1 MREALEQ
8 VRQQF
13 TEGHS
18 DKDFKPYPDWKK
30 TAGGRYPRF
39 KHSQKGEIEIDR
51 YGEWLHSDKSGKTI
65 AFYRNHFPKTNTT
78 GGTSMKLT
86 DYLKKINE
94 EVINEVSDHE
104 VSMARGELEAIAVK
118 ATHLAGALQ
127 GKSDEGNPLEAWVQS
142 KITKAKDY
150 INSVSDY
157 LMYNPDMKQNE
168 ETLEEKFALYALR
181 DFTDT
186 RAPGGM
192 RKKGDRASGPMTYT
206 QAISKAKQMNAGSS
220 IGGSKDVEVRPMKED
235 LNEKTYGWTLV
246 SKAKD
251 IAKKFKDNITKA
263 VAEIE
268 KLEKGL
274 SKNPTVDAELRKY
287 NENLEEKYTVVITKK
302 DGSTMELGRYNTP
315 AEAQRYVD
323 MYGKGAKV
331 KKEEVELDEID
342 EKISDIFKA
351 NKEGESI
358 EDIAKKLKLSPAMVK
373 KLIGEDLNE
382 QDEQETDPDKIA
394 LAKEKDTDTLE
405 RQLKIAQGQINV
417 LKQKIENEKNKAV
430 KPLPNPETG
439 EVPLTIGIAHKVL
452 RDMKDKE
459 EEEKKQK
466 EASKQIQNMAKGGE
480 ETKLESFTKK
490 YLSHLNESEASDK
503 AKAMGLTYMS
513 FGRYG
518 KDDKVTHKSVG
529 GSLKALSKKD
539 QEKDSD
545 VKPTK
550 PKTKT
555 TGSIKNKDGSNTTS
569 GSIKKEILKKIEDE
583 DLTDPE
589 ILANF
594 DVELTNLA
602 DDLAQTGDKETAD
615 KILDALSAVEE
626 GDIDPDAPSKID
638 DMMNALNGKPDI
650 NSAKKKE
657 LSQMTSL
664 YTDAKYSDDNV
675 KDFVNDTASII
686 NKMSEVA
693 EAGSMDSDAYGP
705 GIRSD
710 AMTELVSTCSEIQD
724 KIEDMDLNDDI
735 KRSVVDALETITD
748 RDTDEFSEEGD
759 VVMSIENLKYNFKKL
774 AKENKKERKSKALQ
788 SSGKKSKVTS
798 DVVDVEPR
806 DLKKQAKKYGLT
818 VKIGSGDPDEG
829 YEVEFKG
836 PKKNILKYY
845 KKYMGYDGDDF
856 EGLGSLGDID
866 ENKII
871 VHKTIIKEETELE
884 ESRDFPPPN
893 RQIYTAALKRGY
905 KGSYDDFKSDYG
917 NSPEYF
923 VDIKTGK
930 PLKEDN
936 LQELE
941 EVTQKEIDKF
951 HTDLDNLVHKTFG
964 HSSKEKMDEKVASS
978 IIKDLQKA
986 YAPMKG
992 KTISPEMATKISKH
1006 LDQPSYDL
1014 NVLRQLK
1021 KADIPFI
1028 STIARNK
1035 IYKKTGKFEDR
1046 RLYVEGIAGL
1056 QKKADKS
1063 GMPYNIL
1070 KQVYDRGMAA
1080 WKSGHRPGASQ
1091 QQWAFARVNSF
1102 ITKSS
1107 GTWGGADKDLAA
1119 KVKGSK

>member
-1 MREALEQ
+1 MSRYRKTFTEALKE
-8 VRQQF
+8 VRESKQKPYVSMSSGGQYNVL
-13 TEGHS
+13 
-18 DKDFKPYPDWKK
+18 DKDGK
-30 TAGGRYPRF
+30 TAYSTKDQRLAQDYF
-39 KHSQKGEIEIDR
+39 KKN
-51 YGEWLHSDKSGKTI
+51 YDK
-65 AFYRNHFPKTNTT
+65 
-78 GGTSMKLT
+78 
-86 DYLKKINE
+86 LKEQDEK
-94 EVINEVSDHE
+94 DHE
-104 VSMARGELEAIAVK
+104 ISMARGELEAIADK
-118 ATHLAGALQ
+118 ATQLAGALQ

-157 LMYNPDMKQNE
+157 LTYDPSMKQNE
-168 ETLEEKFALYALR
+168 ELEEAKIISDISGVSINVIKKEVMPFNVKVGRVGPGMDSDYEVEFTGSEPNLIKYAKKHL
-181 DFTDT
+181 DFD
-186 RAPGGM
+186 GSNFSQL
-192 RKKGDRASGPMTYT
+192 KKHLAMEET
-206 QAISKAKQMNAGSS
+206 
-220 IGGSKDVEVRPMKED
+220 EV
-235 LNEKTYGWTLV
+235 NEKTYGWTLV

-251 IAKKFKDNITKA
+251 LAKKFKDNMTKA
-263 VAEIE
+263 VDEIE

-358 EDIAKKLKLSPAMVK
+358 DDIAKRLKLSTSMVK
-373 KLIGEDLNE
+373 KLIGEAID
-382 QDEQETDPDKIA
+382 DEETDPDKIA
-394 LAKEKDTDTLE
+394 LAKEKDTDVLE
-405 RQLKIAQGQINV
+405 KQLKAAQGQINV

-459 EEEKKQK
+459 AEEKKQK

-518 KDDKVTHKSVG
+518 KDGKVTHKSVG

-798 DVVDVEPR
+798 DIVDVEPR

-856 EGLGSLGDID
+856 EGLGGLGDID

-871 VHKTIIKEETELE
+871 VHKTIIKEVNEV
-884 ESRDFPPPN
+884 SDR
-893 RQIYTAALKRGY
+893 LK
-905 KGSYDDFKSDYG
+905 
-917 NSPEYF
+917 
-923 VDIKTGK
+923 
-930 PLKEDN
+930 LK
-936 LQELE
+936 
-941 EVTQKEIDKF
+941 
-951 HTDLDNLVHKTFG
+951 
-964 HSSKEKMDEKVASS
+964 
-978 IIKDLQKA
+978 
-986 YAPMKG
+986 
-992 KTISPEMATKISKH
+992 
-1006 LDQPSYDL
+1006 
-1014 NVLRQLK
+1014 VL
-1021 KADIPFI
+1021 
-1028 STIARNK
+1028 
-1035 IYKKTGKFEDR
+1035 
-1046 RLYVEGIAGL
+1046 
-1056 QKKADKS
+1056 
-1063 GMPYNIL
+1063 
-1070 KQVYDRGMAA
+1070 
-1080 WKSGHRPGASQ
+1080 
-1091 QQWAFARVNSF
+1091 
-1102 ITKSS
+1102 
-1107 GTWGGADKDLAA
+1107 
-1119 KVKGSK
+1119 

>member
-1 MREALEQ
+1 MSRYRQTMSELLEQ
-8 VRQQF
+8 VRQQDF

-39 KHSQKGEIEIDR
+39 KHSQKGEIEVDR

-104 VSMARGELEAIAVK
+104 ISMARGELEAIADK
-118 ATHLAGALQ
+118 ATQLAGALQ

-168 ETLEEKFALYALR
+168 ETELEEAKIISDISGVSINVIKKEVMPFNVKVGRVGPGMDSDYEVEFIGSEPNLIKYAKKHL
-181 DFTDT
+181 DFD
-186 RAPGGM
+186 GNNFSQL
-192 RKKGDRASGPMTYT
+192 KKHLAMEET
-206 QAISKAKQMNAGSS
+206 
-220 IGGSKDVEVRPMKED
+220 EV
-235 LNEKTYGWTLV
+235 NEKTYGWTLV

-251 IAKKFKDNITKA
+251 LAKKFKDNMTKA
-263 VAEIE
+263 VDEIE

-274 SKNPTVDAELRKY
+274 SKNPVVYKELLKY
-287 NENLEEKYTVVITKK
+287 NEQLEEKYTVVITKK

-351 NKEGESI
+351 NKEGESVK
-358 EDIAKKLKLSPAMVK
+358 DIAKRLKLSPSMVQ
-373 KLIGEDLNE
+373 KLLGEATD
-382 QDEQETDPDKIA
+382 DEETDPDKIA
-394 LAKEKDTDTLE
+394 LAKEKDTDALE
-405 RQLKIAQGQINV
+405 KQLTAAQGQIAV

-439 EVPLTIGIAHKVL
+439 EVPLTIGIAHKIL
-452 RDMKDKE
+452 RDNQKKE
-459 EEEKKQK
+459 DEEKKQK
-466 EASKQIQNMAKGGE
+466 EISKQINSMAKGEE

-518 KDDKVTHKSVG
+518 KDGKVTHKSVG
-529 GSLKALSKKD
+529 GNLTALSKKD
-539 QEKDSD
+539 QEKDTD

-569 GSIKKEILKKIEDE
+569 GSIKKEILQKIEDE

-589 ILANF
+589 ILVQF
-594 DVELTNLA
+594 DDELTNLA
-602 DDLAQTGDKETAD
+602 DDLAQTGDKETAE
-615 KILDALSAVEE
+615 KITDAVFAAGE
-626 GDIDPDAPSKID
+626 DDTDTPAKID
-638 DMMNALNGKPDI
+638 DMMNALKGKPDL
-650 NSAKKKE
+650 NTAKQKE

-693 EAGSMDSDAYGP
+693 EAGSIDSDAYGP

-798 DVVDVEPR
+798 DVVDVEP
-806 DLKKQAKKYGLT
+806 
-818 VKIGSGDPDEG
+818 
-829 YEVEFKG
+829 
-836 PKKNILKYY
+836 
-845 KKYMGYDGDDF
+845 
-856 EGLGSLGDID
+856 
-866 ENKII
+866 
-871 VHKTIIKEETELE
+871 
-884 ESRDFPPPN
+884 
-893 RQIYTAALKRGY
+893 
-905 KGSYDDFKSDYG
+905 
-917 NSPEYF
+917 
-923 VDIKTGK
+923 
-930 PLKEDN
+930 
-936 LQELE
+936 
-941 EVTQKEIDKF
+941 
-951 HTDLDNLVHKTFG
+951 
-964 HSSKEKMDEKVASS
+964 
-978 IIKDLQKA
+978 
-986 YAPMKG
+986 
-992 KTISPEMATKISKH
+992 
-1006 LDQPSYDL
+1006 
-1014 NVLRQLK
+1014 
-1021 KADIPFI
+1021 
-1028 STIARNK
+1028 
-1035 IYKKTGKFEDR
+1035 
-1046 RLYVEGIAGL
+1046 
-1056 QKKADKS
+1056 
-1063 GMPYNIL
+1063 
-1070 KQVYDRGMAA
+1070 
-1080 WKSGHRPGASQ
+1080 
-1091 QQWAFARVNSF
+1091 
-1102 ITKSS
+1102 
-1107 GTWGGADKDLAA
+1107 
-1119 KVKGSK
+1119 

>member
-1 MREALEQ
+1 
-8 VRQQF
+8 
-13 TEGHS
+13 
-18 DKDFKPYPDWKK
+18 
-30 TAGGRYPRF
+30 
-39 KHSQKGEIEIDR
+39 
-51 YGEWLHSDKSGKTI
+51 
-65 AFYRNHFPKTNTT
+65 
-78 GGTSMKLT
+78 
-86 DYLKKINE
+86 
-94 EVINEVSDHE
+94 
-104 VSMARGELEAIAVK
+104 
-118 ATHLAGALQ
+118 
-127 GKSDEGNPLEAWVQS
+127 
-142 KITKAKDY
+142 
-150 INSVSDY
+150 
-157 LMYNPDMKQNE
+157 
-168 ETLEEKFALYALR
+168 
-181 DFTDT
+181 
-186 RAPGGM
+186 
-192 RKKGDRASGPMTYT
+192 
-206 QAISKAKQMNAGSS
+206 
-220 IGGSKDVEVRPMKED
+220 
-235 LNEKTYGWTLV
+235 
-246 SKAKD
+246 
-251 IAKKFKDNITKA
+251 
-263 VAEIE
+263 
-268 KLEKGL
+268 
-274 SKNPTVDAELRKY
+274 
-287 NENLEEKYTVVITKK
+287 
-302 DGSTMELGRYNTP
+302 MELGRYNTP

-358 EDIAKKLKLSPAMVK
+358 DDIAKRLKLSTSMVK
-373 KLIGEDLNE
+373 KLIGEAID
-382 QDEQETDPDKIA
+382 DEEKDPDKIA
-394 LAKEKDTDTLE
+394 LAKEKDTDVLE
-405 RQLKIAQGQINV
+405 KQLKAAQGQINV

-459 EEEKKQK
+459 AEEKKQK

-490 YLSHLNESEASDK
+490 YLLHLNESEASDK

-518 KDDKVTHKSVG
+518 KDGEVTHKSVG

-589 ILANF
+589 ILVQF
-594 DVELTNLA
+594 DDELTNLA
-602 DDLAQTGDKETAD
+602 DDLAQTGDKETAE
-615 KILDALSAVEE
+615 KITDAVFAAGE
-626 GDIDPDAPSKID
+626 DDTDTPAKID
-638 DMMNALNGKPDI
+638 DMMNALKGKPDL
-650 NSAKKKE
+650 NTAKQKE

-871 VHKTIIKEETELE
+871 VHKTIIKEE
-884 ESRDFPPPN
+884 
-893 RQIYTAALKRGY
+893 
-905 KGSYDDFKSDYG
+905 
-917 NSPEYF
+917 
-923 VDIKTGK
+923 
-930 PLKEDN
+930 N

-941 EVTQKEIDKF
+941 EEVAIVYTDKKTRQVVSKKFKNDAEARKWIKQFDGAAGQINFKPSSMLKNDVNEVSDKLKLKVLKKKIKQYKDKVFKKTMSTVKSPLFAGVEEALEIKEITSQMIDRLKKSF
-951 HTDLDNLVHKTFG
+951 ST
-964 HSSKEKMDEKVASS
+964 
-978 IIKDLQKA
+978 
-986 YAPMKG
+986 APKR
-992 KTISPEMATKISKH
+992 ISPEQANKLSKH
-1006 LDQPSYDL
+1006 LDRIELNDL
-1014 NVLRQLK
+1014 RKLV
-1021 KADIPFI
+1021 KANIPFV
-1028 STIARNK
+1028 STVARNK
-1035 IYKKTGKFEDR
+1035 IYKKTGKFEELNVENTSAFNPSVHNKTLGVTTKDLDRVFKKLSNQAQSYVNELLRTGMGTRDAIKKAKQKFNEER

>member
-1 MREALEQ
+1 MSRYRNTMSELLKQ
-8 VRQQF
+8 VRGIKEQD
-13 TEGHS
+13 E
-18 DKDFKPYPDWKK
+18 K
-30 TAGGRYPRF
+30 
-39 KHSQKGEIEIDR
+39 
-51 YGEWLHSDKSGKTI
+51 
-65 AFYRNHFPKTNTT
+65 
-78 GGTSMKLT
+78 
-86 DYLKKINE
+86 
-94 EVINEVSDHE
+94 DHE
-104 VSMARGELEAIAVK
+104 ISMARGELEAIADK
-118 ATHLAGALQ
+118 ATQLSAALQ
-127 GKSDEGNPLEAWVQS
+127 GKSDDGNPLEAWVQS

-168 ETLEEKFALYALR
+168 ELEEQTWAQQTTQMLKTIATAAGYKRPSSGDGYQAIWDYRNGKGKFQGKGKKTIKQTQDWVYRNGYKLSTDYLKDMLGEEVGLEEAKIISDISGVSINTIKKEVMPFNVKVGRVGPGMDSDYEVEFTGSEPNLIKYAKKHL
-181 DFTDT
+181 DFDGNNFSQLKKHLAMEETEVNEVNIKKVD
-186 RAPGGM
+186 G
-192 RKKGDRASGPMTYT
+192 KKGFDFKGQFITDPTMDPSGRFDVDPKKYY
-206 QAISKAKQMNAGSS
+206 KLNDKQ
-220 IGGSKDVEVRPMKED
+220 IKDLKEEV
-235 LNEKTYGWTLV
+235 NEKTYGWTLV

-251 IAKKFKDNITKA
+251 IAKKFANNITKA

-358 EDIAKKLKLSPAMVK
+358 NDIAKRLKLSTSMVK

-394 LAKEKDTDTLE
+394 LAKEKDTDALE
-405 RQLKIAQGQINV
+405 KQLTAAQGQIAV

-452 RDMKDKE
+452 KDMKDKE
-459 EEEKKQK
+459 DEEKKQK
-466 EASKQIQNMAKGGE
+466 EISKQINSMAKGEE

-518 KDDKVTHKSVG
+518 KDGEVTHKSVG

-602 DDLAQTGDKETAD
+602 DDLAQTGDKETAE
-615 KILDALSAVEE
+615 KITDALSAVEE
-626 GDIDPDAPSKID
+626 GDIDPDAPAKID
-638 DMMNALNGKPDI
+638 DMMNALKGKPDL
-650 NSAKKKE
+650 NTAKQKE

-798 DVVDVEPR
+798 DIVDVEPR

-856 EGLGSLGDID
+856 EGLGGLGDID

-871 VHKTIIKEETELE
+871 VHKTIIKEVNEV
-884 ESRDFPPPN
+884 SDR
-893 RQIYTAALKRGY
+893 LK
-905 KGSYDDFKSDYG
+905 
-917 NSPEYF
+917 
-923 VDIKTGK
+923 
-930 PLKEDN
+930 LK
-936 LQELE
+936 
-941 EVTQKEIDKF
+941 
-951 HTDLDNLVHKTFG
+951 
-964 HSSKEKMDEKVASS
+964 
-978 IIKDLQKA
+978 
-986 YAPMKG
+986 
-992 KTISPEMATKISKH
+992 
-1006 LDQPSYDL
+1006 
-1014 NVLRQLK
+1014 VL
-1021 KADIPFI
+1021 
-1028 STIARNK
+1028 
-1035 IYKKTGKFEDR
+1035 
-1046 RLYVEGIAGL
+1046 
-1056 QKKADKS
+1056 
-1063 GMPYNIL
+1063 
-1070 KQVYDRGMAA
+1070 
-1080 WKSGHRPGASQ
+1080 
-1091 QQWAFARVNSF
+1091 
-1102 ITKSS
+1102 
-1107 GTWGGADKDLAA
+1107 
-1119 KVKGSK
+1119 